1 MANMCLFVVYDRV
14 AEESGPIFEAVNV
27 GVALR
32 KYREILKNSS
42 VSPEEYQLLQIGT
55 FDHATNKLVPFTPP
69 ESIALGVPADG
80 LHDLNALNVVHF
92 DEKAVNK

>member
-1 MANMCLFVVYDRV
+1 MANMCLFVVFDRV

-42 VSPEEYQLLQIGT
+42 VSPDEYKLLQIAT
-55 FDHATNKLVPFTPP
+55 FDHATNKLVSFERP
-69 ESIALGVPADG
+69 EEVMNPLLDKIAAEIGV
-80 LHDLNALNVVHF
+80 
-92 DEKAVNK
+92 EK